1 MRLYDDPD
9 DDLDDDDGAQAETTR
24 AANAATGADV
34 ADLFDF
40 LAKSAWGEV
49 AALHAEAD
57 ADGAAFYAA
66 VVRERDA
73 AVRDGSWSPV
83 DAAATD
89 APAAGGDYLV
99 GLLADTAADYAAL
112 VRIAEAARDAP
123 GALVLAVDGAGER
136 VLTLALRVR
145 AADAEGA
152 RRLVDV
158 VLGGADDPPG
168 YAQLG
173 EPERVY

>member
-1 MRLYDDPD
+1 MRLHDDPD
-9 DDLDDDDGAQAETTR
+9 DDLDDPDDDGAPAGAAR
-24 AANAATGADV
+24 AASAADV

-57 ADGAAFYAA
+57 ADGAALYAA

-83 DAAATD
+83 DAAVAD
-89 APAAGGDYLV
+89 APADGDDYLV
-99 GLLADTAADYAAL
+99 GLLADTPADYAAL
-112 VRIAEAARDAP
+112 VRIAELARDAP

-145 AADAEGA
+145 AADADA
-152 RRLVDV
+152 VRRLVDAT
-158 VLGGADDPPG
+158 LGADDDPPG

>member
-1 MRLYDDPD
+1 MRHYDDPNE
-9 DDLDDDDGAQAETTR
+9 DLDDADDGGPPD
-24 AANAATGADV
+24 AAFAASAADV

-40 LAKSAWGEV
+40 LAKSAWREV

-57 ADGAAFYAA
+57 ADGPAFYAA

-73 AVRDGSWSPV
+73 AVREGSWAPV
-83 DAAATD
+83 RAEAASEL
-89 APAAGGDYLV
+89 AAGDDYLV
-99 GLLADTAADYAAL
+99 GLLADTPADYAAL
-112 VRIAEAARDAP
+112 IRIAAAARDTP
-123 GALVLAVDGAGER
+123 GTLVLAVDGAGER

-145 AADAEGA
+145 AVDADAA
-152 RRLVDV
+152 RRLVDA
-158 VLGGADDPPG
+158 VLGADGDPAG